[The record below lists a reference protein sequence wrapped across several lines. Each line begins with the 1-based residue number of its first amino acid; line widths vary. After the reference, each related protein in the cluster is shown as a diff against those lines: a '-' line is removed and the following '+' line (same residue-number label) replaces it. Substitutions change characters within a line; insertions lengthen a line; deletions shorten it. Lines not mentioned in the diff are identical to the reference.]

1 MAEFSAEEAAV
12 EVDALK
18 TMLLKADLDKADALA
33 ALRTSHTEEVASLK
47 NDLSKTSLLLQ
58 AAEMR
63 LASDASNELPPQSG
77 GGSSSN
83 EALTKLGTKE
93 LKAKLAAT
101 AKVRDANVRN
111 LQGMQLHSEQL
122 RAEVSGKVRC
132 LVSQLILNQET
143 CESD

>member
-1 MAEFSAEEAAV
+1 
-12 EVDALK
+12 
-18 TMLLKADLDKADALA
+18 
-33 ALRTSHTEEVASLK
+33 
-47 NDLSKTSLLLQ
+47 
-58 AAEMR
+58 MR